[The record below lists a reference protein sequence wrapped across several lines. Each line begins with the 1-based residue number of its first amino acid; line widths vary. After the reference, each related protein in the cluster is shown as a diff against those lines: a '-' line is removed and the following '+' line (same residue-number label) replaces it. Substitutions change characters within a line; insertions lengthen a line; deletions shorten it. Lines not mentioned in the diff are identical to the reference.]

1 MYRFNLN
8 TLNIDENLNKKDDFL
23 ILATSME
30 LKTIK
35 ERLSLDDDTFNEC
48 VIFDENIKLDSLDKY
63 DFLSINYF
71 YIKKEAIAIF
81 KELNMYMSDNYILVV
96 CDEDDS
102 IYSFIKNIMIN
113 KKPLDTANY
122 FFSIV
127 YSIFKQIII
136 NQFENLEK
144 LEDIILKIEDDLI
157 NDINDIEKINY
168 IRFVT
173 RNIVKNTRPLLY
185 ISDMLIKENSRYK
198 IPKDTSKYNIQSLDF
213 SVEKLYTFSLSSRE
227 LADKLLDI
235 YSSNVNK
242 KTNDLITKLTLLTAI
257 SSPLTI
263 ISGVYG
269 MNFKVMPFLEFQ
281 YGYYLTLFIMFII
294 ISIGVFKLKKY
305 L

>member
-30 LKTIK
+30 LKSIK

-48 VIFDENIKLDSLDKY
+48 LIFDENIKLDSLDKY

-113 KKPLDTANY
+113 KKPLYTANY

>member
-30 LKTIK
+30 LKSIK

-48 VIFDENIKLDSLDKY
+48 LIFDENIKLDSLDKY

-113 KKPLDTANY
+113 KKPLDTSNY

>member
-30 LKTIK
+30 LKSIK

-48 VIFDENIKLDSLDKY
+48 LIFDENIKLDSLDKY

-269 MNFKVMPFLEFQ
+269 MNFKVMTFLEFQ

>member
-30 LKTIK
+30 LKSIK

-48 VIFDENIKLDSLDKY
+48 LIFDENIKLDSLDKY

-96 CDEDDS
+96 CDEVDS

-227 LADKLLDI
+227 LADKLLDKH
-235 YSSNVNK
+235 SSNVNK
-242 KTNDLITKLTLLTAI
+242 KTND
-257 SSPLTI
+257 
-263 ISGVYG
+263 
-269 MNFKVMPFLEFQ
+269 
-281 YGYYLTLFIMFII
+281 
-294 ISIGVFKLKKY
+294 VFTT
-305 L
+305 

>member
-30 LKTIK
+30 LKSIK

-48 VIFDENIKLDSLDKY
+48 LIFDENIKLDSLDKY

-81 KELNMYMSDNYILVV
+81 KELNMYMSNNYILVV

>member
-30 LKTIK
+30 LKSIK

-48 VIFDENIKLDSLDKY
+48 LIFDENIKLDSLDKY